1 MSPCVYILH
10 HITCMCIMYI
20 PTTYDILQYRS
31 CKIRWYVLPLPKSW
45 LFPLC
50 SLALAQVVAT
60 VCQGHPFLQP
70 RVVVEPRPV
79 RPVPV
84 EVLCSWHWKQ
94 DLGALQGPHGYH
106 WHGTFGSRSPPWTA
120 EMTPRK
126 KKESEYHIHTYTYM
140 YIYIYTYIHIC
151 IYIVFKVRPFRQ
163 KKGQMGT
170 DFFFGDLFS
179 WCLL

>member
-1 MSPCVYILH
+1 MCI
-10 HITCMCIMYI
+10 HITSYHMYVYYVYS
-20 PTTYDILQYRS
+20 YDILQYRS

-45 LFPLC
+45 LFTLC
-50 SLALAQVVAT
+50 SLALAQVVAA

-70 RVVVEPRPV
+70 RVVVEPRLV

-126 KKESEYHIHTYTYM
+126 KNESEYTYT
-140 YIYIYTYIHIC
+140 YIYIYIQIRVYWHS
-151 IYIVFKVRPFRQ
+151 KSDHLDK